1 MVSLTCAERGA
12 SYSGGRASRPPSPR
26 RGAHLAGAASVLPA
40 LRRDGGRDA
49 LYPFRCLDS
58 VFVRFEGRL
67 AGSASGRPCDVDRPA
82 RMRAPA
88 STSSAIG
95 LPEESQRHE
104 RRYRDG
110 KRFADMPVGHGI
122 GMGRVAVAAFAGLD
136 WGFREHV
143 ACVVDGSGSVVAERS
158 FGHGGAGLGSLAEWL
173 RSHGAPAVAMETP
186 RGAVAAFLLSREIE
200 VRSINPRQSDRFR
213 DRHSPSGS
221 KDDRRDAR
229 VLANALR
236 TDPQALRRVS
246 AQRPEEVALGS
257 LQRRLDWLGED
268 RGRLESRLR
277 AELWEF
283 YPEFETMAAGLKVG
297 LATEWVLSLLERL
310 PRPGT
315 VRGVRDATLRKALKR
330 ARKVDAAGV
339 RAALDVPTAAT
350 EARIEAGA
358 AAAWLRRRLLET
370 MREIAALERQRERL
384 LDELKEAPGEADVP
398 ERPSDAWLLGTVPGL
413 RRRHPRHPP
422 RQRRRRPP
430 PAQPPGAAMPV
441 RNRARHPTVRKVPA
455 RRPPRSRRSRPEK
468 RHVPLRTRRQ
478 GQRPRPASRLRP
490 PPPARPRRRPRPAKG
505 RRLHRPLHLRHPP
518 KPTALGPLHPTAQR
532 RLTQR
537 PPEPPER
544 GDRNHAKVQ
553 PTRLAN
559 GKRVLPPET
568 RCASQGET
576 PQLCRRCRVA
586 FTMRG
591 QLCGGAVDAA
601 VGPP

>member
-1 MVSLTCAERGA
+1 
-12 SYSGGRASRPPSPR
+12 
-26 RGAHLAGAASVLPA
+26 
-40 LRRDGGRDA
+40 
-49 LYPFRCLDS
+49 
-58 VFVRFEGRL
+58 
-67 AGSASGRPCDVDRPA
+67 
-82 RMRAPA
+82 MRAPA

-173 RSHGAPAVAMETP
+173 RSHDAPAVAMETP

-358 AAAWLRRRLLET
+358 DAAAWLRRRLLET

-384 LDELKEAPGEADVP
+384 LDELKEAPGEAVREPGPAGSEGAPGEAAAADPARGAEDEPRRGEAASPGAPSEPAQADVP

-413 RRRHPRHPP
+413 GADTLATLLANAGDAI
-422 RQRRRRPP
+422 RQRSLQALRCLCGTAPVTLQSGKSRRVVRRAAVDPDLRNAMYHCARVARDNDPGLRAVYDRLRQRGHGDARALRKVADCIVHSICAILQSRRPWDP
-430 PAQPPGAAMPV
+430 SIRQPNAA
-441 RNRARHPTVRKVPA
+441 
-455 RRPPRSRRSRPEK
+455 
-468 RHVPLRTRRQ
+468 
-478 GQRPRPASRLRP
+478 
-490 PPPARPRRRPRPAKG
+490 
-505 RRLHRPLHLRHPP
+505 
-518 KPTALGPLHPTAQR
+518 
-532 RLTQR
+532 
-537 PPEPPER
+537 
-544 GDRNHAKVQ
+544 
-553 PTRLAN
+553 
-559 GKRVLPPET
+559 
-568 RCASQGET
+568 
-576 PQLCRRCRVA
+576 
-586 FTMRG
+586 
-591 QLCGGAVDAA
+591 
-601 VGPP
+601 